1 MYLVIFWYCTSISF
15 IILNIFKFVN
25 SLFYEGMAMKST
37 SMSTRFLNGKKVTT
51 KKEVE
56 NGVETV
62 TTYENDVLKSQTVN
76 GVPQA
81 IQVQHTQ
88 DYLFVSRSLYIM
100 NIDLLLYSERV
111 YRSFFLRMLNIEC
124 RNTLY
129 IICTYI
135 VYCKSFSEPYFCLYM

>member
-1 MYLVIFWYCTSISF
+1 
-15 IILNIFKFVN
+15 
-25 SLFYEGMAMKST
+25 MAMKST

-88 DYLFVSRSLYIM
+88 DYLFVSHMI
-100 NIDLLLYSERV
+100 
-111 YRSFFLRMLNIEC
+111 
-124 RNTLY
+124 
-129 IICTYI
+129 
-135 VYCKSFSEPYFCLYM
+135 